1 MSIRRATRSFSAVIF
16 VIRVLADL
24 VFLIFLY
31 QLYIYP
37 VDKKR
42 VNEFGFGGEE
52 ALGQPPA
59 EIAGASLTPALPEGE
74 VVVAKDSNVEATSVT
89 RTAAG
94 KVAEAKEEVPLVASS
109 KGNKK
114 TK

>member
-1 MSIRRATRSFSAVIF
+1 MCSAP
-16 VIRVLADL
+16 ADL

-31 QLYIYP
+31 QLWIYP

-52 ALGQPPA
+52 ALGPPPA
-59 EIAGASLTPALPEGE
+59 EIAGGPLAPALPEGE
-74 VVVAKDSNVEATSVT
+74 VVVAKDSNIEGTTVT

-94 KVAEAKEEVPLVASS
+94 KVAEAKEEVPLVATS
-109 KGNKK
+109 KGSKK